1 MDLTIEQIEAAAA
14 GMKEDLQ
21 RKANQG
27 ILRKDLNRAMTA
39 LAGIEHIN
47 DFVYLLKIR
56 SGSTFDHFMA
66 TRRGRGRPP
75 RRTRRGR
82 QRPPKRFPSQTP
94 SD

>member
-1 MDLTIEQIEAAAA
+1 MDLSIQQIEDAAA

-27 ILRKDLNRAMTA
+27 ILRNDLNRALTA

-47 DFVYLLKIR
+47 QFVHLLTVR
-56 SGSTFDHFMA
+56 SGSHFDNYRA
-66 TRRGRGRPP
+66 TRRRRGRP
-75 RRTRRGR
+75 
-82 QRPPKRFPSQTP
+82 KRIPSRTP